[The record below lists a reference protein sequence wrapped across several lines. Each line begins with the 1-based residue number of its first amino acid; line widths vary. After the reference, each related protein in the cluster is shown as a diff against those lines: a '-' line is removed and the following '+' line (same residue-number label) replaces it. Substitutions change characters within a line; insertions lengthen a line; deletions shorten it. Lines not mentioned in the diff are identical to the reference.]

1 MPNDPKWR
9 VVARRSK
16 RPVHE
21 VISVFVFMLNDA
33 ADWSHRGCLE
43 NWNDEVVG
51 AALDLD
57 AECVESIRAAMQ
69 GLVLDGDKI
78 SGWDKRQPKRED
90 LSTERVKVFRERQ
103 KSEMKRNET
112 RFRPDETQRN
122 APEEKRIDKKEP
134 LIEIQVTSL
143 EGLRQSRPAAPVSNS
158 KALAA
163 NSAAEAFSRFWALWP
178 HKVGKPAAASAFR
191 KVACEA
197 DAIIAGVERYVR
209 DKPPDRPWL
218 NPSTF
223 LNQCRWEDEPAS
235 VSQCEQ
241 RGNGKAELYLEILAN
256 EQQQNDV
263 PSRNVLG
270 FPVIQAKRN

>member
-143 EGLRQSRPAAPVSNS
+143 EGLRQKRPAAPVS
-158 KALAA
+158 KALVLEA
-163 NSAAEAFSRFWALWP
+163 SAFFRFWEAWP
-178 HKVGKPAAASAFR
+178 NKVGKPAAAAAFQ
-191 KVACEA
+191 KVACDA

-209 DKPPDRPWL
+209 DKPPDRSWL
-218 NPSTF
+218 NPATF
-223 LNQCRWEDEPAS
+223 LNQRRWEDQPAPFAIGS
-235 VSQCEQ
+235 Q
-241 RGNGKAELYLEILAN
+241 RGDSWASILGEIN
-256 EQQQNDV
+256 ENDCKNQSPDGNVRRLSLV
-263 PSRNVLG
+263 PTGSG
-270 FPVIQAKRN
+270 